1 MTPPGSC
8 STVEYHPYVISGRS
22 AAPPQF
28 LIDCCESTFGNQ
40 IKRAHKPGAPL
51 GIEVSLQCLV
61 HFRGVYFPTHIAP
74 PPVHLPATCCIL
86 VVHRRGLLFGT
97 GLERWAALT
106 ETTAVPHP

>member
-8 STVEYHPYVISGRS
+8 STVEYHPYVISG
-22 AAPPQF
+22 
-28 LIDCCESTFGNQ
+28 
-40 IKRAHKPGAPL
+40 HKPGAPL

-61 HFRGVYFPTHIAP
+61 HSRGVYFPTHIAP